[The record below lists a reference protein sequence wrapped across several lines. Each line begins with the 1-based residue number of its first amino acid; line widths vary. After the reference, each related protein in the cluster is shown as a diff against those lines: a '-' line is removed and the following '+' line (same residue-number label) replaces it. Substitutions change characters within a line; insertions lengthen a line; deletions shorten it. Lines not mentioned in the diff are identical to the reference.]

1 MKNNFQNYII
11 AGMTIIIVVLA
22 FYVYDL
28 SNKINENNQSS
39 KLTDLKKSKI
49 EVKKETDE
57 VINSISSKS
66 SETVKKS
73 NLIIKKIN
81 HEVPK
86 IIDTTDARML
96 EFIRGYRPE

>member
-22 FYVYDL
+22 FYVYNL
-28 SNKINENNQSS
+28 SNKINENDQSG
-39 KLTDLKKSKI
+39 KLTNLKKSKI
-49 EVKKETDE
+49 EAKKETDE

-81 HEVPK
+81 HETPK

-96 EFIRGYRPE
+96 EFIRWYRPE